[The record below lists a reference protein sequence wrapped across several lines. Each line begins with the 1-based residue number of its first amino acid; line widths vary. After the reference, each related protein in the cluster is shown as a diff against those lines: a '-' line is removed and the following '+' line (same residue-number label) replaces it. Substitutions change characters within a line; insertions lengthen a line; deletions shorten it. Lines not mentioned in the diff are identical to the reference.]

1 MNETLT
7 VPLMEQEQL
16 QELLKVLED
25 QGMKEEK
32 KQVMD
37 LAQYLDVMDEQLGA
51 VLHELREVKEQLGE
65 IKDRGI
71 KAAAVRVVVRVEGKI
86 EEARE
91 QVHLLKEK
99 FMDGVQKTMTAFREK
114 GAAALGKAVDFLG
127 IQKGMLKIHTQL
139 EQSILAA
146 DRGLDRLGNIADEM
160 HDAKTHIGNIGR
172 ELTGKEGKTSSGRDI
187 EKGAVFHIQKAIY
200 HVMGRMEAMKQRTET
215 TLQKIDKLTEKAGI
229 QKKPSI
235 RESLKSFKEEEKE
248 SRQKVREPEHHPDTQ
263 ISFFA
268 AECMEFTNYGE
279 LKENLTLPEAVKAYR
294 NIVRKGTSKGPG
306 IGFVLRDQSQPDYSD
321 VQWPLFQ
328 GRKIAQEE
336 INLIPAYREHPLVQ
350 QAVQD
355 LKSYLPQMQ
364 KGEKQKQPA
373 R

>member
-1 MNETLT
+1 MKETLT

-16 QELLKVLED
+16 QELLKILDVH
-25 QGMKEEK
+25 GMKEEK

-37 LAQYLDVMDEQLGA
+37 LAQYLDVMDGQLGA
-51 VLHELREVKEQLGE
+51 VLHELKEVKEQLGE

-71 KAAAVRVVVRVEGKI
+71 KAAAVRVVVRVEEKI

-99 FMDGVQKTMTAFREK
+99 FMDGVQKTMTAFGQK
-114 GAAALGKAVDFLG
+114 GVVVLGKTVDFLG
-127 IQKGMLKIHTQL
+127 IQKGTQKIHTHL

-146 DRGLDRLGNIADEM
+146 DRGMDRLGNIADEM
-160 HDAKTHIGNIGR
+160 HDTKTHIGNIGR
-172 ELTGKEGKTSSGRDI
+172 ELTGKEGKPSSGRDI
-187 EKGAVFHIQKAIY
+187 EKGTVFHIQKAIY
-200 HVMGRMEAMKQRTET
+200 QVMGTMEAMKQRTET
-215 TLQKIDKLTEKAGI
+215 TLQKIEKLTEKAGI

-235 RESLKSFKEEEKE
+235 RESLKSFKEEKE
-248 SRQKVREPEHHPDTQ
+248 SRQEVREPEHHQ
-263 ISFFA
+263 EAKISFYA

-279 LKENLTLPEAVKAYR
+279 LKENLTLPEAVKAYQT
-294 NIVRKGTSKGPG
+294 IVRKGTTKGPG
-306 IGFVLRDQSQPDYSD
+306 IGFVFRDQNQPDYSD

-328 GRKIAQEE
+328 GSKIAQEE

-350 QAVQD
+350 QAVQE
-355 LKSYLPQMQ
+355 LKPYLPQLQ
-364 KGEKQKQPA
+364 KGEKQKHPV